1 MSTGNEE
8 ASIMMVDMADPAAPP
23 YPLVE
28 RDDYI
33 RLLIQ
38 SLCDLG
44 FHQSAD
50 MVAKESRLCLQSEAV
65 TKFCEG
71 VLRGDWKAVESFL
84 PELHI
89 DEDDISSVRFLIHE
103 QKFLELLEQKRTI
116 EALECLRKELT
127 PLQHEFWRIHRLSS
141 LMICADVDEM
151 RKRAGWD
158 GAQGTSR
165 TKLLEKL
172 RVYIPSSTLLPP
184 RRLESL
190 VLQALEFQKYKCLYH
205 NTLDAPLSLFENHS
219 CGPDLLPRKLK
230 HVLTAHTDEVWFVQF
245 SHNGKFLASAS
256 KDKTVII
263 WNVQDGL
270 AEPIHF
276 LVGHTQ
282 ETSYLAWS
290 PNDEFIVTAG
300 GDNIVRLWNTQTGAL
315 LCSCSKH
322 TNAVTAVA
330 WMPDGQHF
338 VSGGLDKKI
347 YMWVR

>member
-172 RVYIPSSTLLPP
+172 FFFGDVFDQNIVGSARGLVIFCFTLCDYRDCNLRLGEVKHSRLRHLAGLQLHLHHLHGLWILDINRHHHFQRLRGFRHRHTSFFCLVNHLSGVLLVPDTSTAVLPH
-184 RRLESL
+184 SD
-190 VLQALEFQKYKCLYH
+190 QTSYH
-205 NTLDAPLSLFENHS
+205 FGPFVPS
-219 CGPDLLPRKLK
+219 CG
-230 HVLTAHTDEVWFVQF
+230 HQH
-245 SHNGKFLASAS
+245 LASLRLDHVPWCS
-256 KDKTVII
+256 SPQHVR
-263 WNVQDGL
+263 
-270 AEPIHF
+270 F
-276 LVGHTQ
+276 L
-282 ETSYLAWS
+282 
-290 PNDEFIVTAG
+290 
-300 GDNIVRLWNTQTGAL
+300 
-315 LCSCSKH
+315 
-322 TNAVTAVA
+322 
-330 WMPDGQHF
+330 
-338 VSGGLDKKI
+338 
-347 YMWVR
+347 